1 MHDGGDFSR
10 CLAFIIVGSIFA
22 MTKNFIGTMLV
33 LLVVSVF
40 SSCFAAAPEAQVT
53 FPYRLEGRGNAVSA
67 GSVNPLLVVVS
78 GGFNKTE
85 GFDLRVQLPL
95 GLSLSGQMTDDWQTV
110 GDSGQGQV
118 LTRRIELNQG
128 YDNWFSFVYLQ
139 CDAALPP
146 GDGQISFTVSGDG
159 EVWKKECDFQIA
171 AARSVNESANVS
183 WKIQR
188 LEAPVDHYGE
198 RNVRQEENVIY
209 LRDNVLEDL
218 RSRLSGQGSAD
229 WTSISR
235 HPFSNVA
242 VYVRNPAG
250 SQELLRIKA
259 ELVDANG
266 ALLQGLGQV
275 TAHPNDEE
283 SNADVSVAQDKE
295 QHVEYALLALDGTP
309 EQRLVM
315 PLHGDI
321 AQFQPGM
328 ATLRLTI
335 AGAAD
340 EQTASL
346 PVRFV
351 VRRESTMAVLGA
363 AVCAVLLLGSFLRWN
378 GGRLLSRLDA
388 RGVITI
394 ALFSAVSF
402 GAITV
407 PVTLAG
413 EMLHVLLGPFSPLV
427 SGLFSGVLMYLL
439 LLALVRLY
447 PMVGVISFMLLL
459 KWLLTAIVFGRISL
473 IGMGG
478 LAVHA
483 VLLESVLY
491 ATGWTGFVVR
501 TRRLPLLA
509 LAISCGLADVVVTYV
524 NMELMIFFYRL
535 FYADWYIALYVL
547 LNGLLY
553 SSIGAWLGVRVG
565 DRLIKV
571 TGE

>member
-1 MHDGGDFSR
+1 M
-10 CLAFIIVGSIFA
+10 IISDSMFVMAKKVISG
-22 MTKNFIGTMLV
+22 MLF
-33 LLVVSVF
+33 LLVFFIF
-40 SSCFAAAPEAQVT
+40 SSCFSAATETQVT
-53 FPYRLEGRGNAVSA
+53 FPYRLEGRGTAVAA
-67 GSVNPLLVVVS
+67 GSVNPMLLVVS
-78 GGFNKTE
+78 GGFEKTE
-85 GFDLRVQLPL
+85 RFELRVQLPP

-110 GDSGQGQV
+110 GDSAQGQQ
-118 LTRRIELNQG
+118 LTRSIELNQG

-139 CDAALPP
+139 CDASLQP
-146 GDGQISFTVSGDG
+146 GDGQISLTVFGDG
-159 EVWKKECDFQIA
+159 QVREKTCDFQIA
-171 AARSVNESANVS
+171 AARSVSEPANAS

-198 RNVRQEENVIY
+198 KDARQEENVIY
-209 LRDNVLEDL
+209 LRDNILEEL
-218 RSRLSGQGSAD
+218 RSRLSGQGGAD
-229 WTSISR
+229 WASISR

-242 VYVRNPAG
+242 VYVRNSAG
-250 SQELLRIKA
+250 SQELLRVKA
-259 ELVDANG
+259 ELFDANG
-266 ALLQGLGQV
+266 VLMQGLGQV
-275 TAHPNDEE
+275 TAHPNDDE
-283 SNADVSVAQDKE
+283 SNADVSTAQGKE
-295 QHVEYALLALDGTP
+295 QQVEYALLALDGRS

-321 AQFQPGM
+321 ARFQPGT
-328 ATLRLTI
+328 ATLRLTFT
-335 AGAAD
+335 GAAD
-340 EQTASL
+340 EQIASL

-351 VRRESTMAVLGA
+351 VRRESTMAVLST
-363 AVCAVLLLGSFLRWN
+363 AVCALLVLGVSLRWH
-378 GGRLLSRLDA
+378 GRRLLSRIDA

-413 EMLHVLLGPFSPLV
+413 EMIHVLLGPFSPLI

-491 ATGWTGFVVR
+491 VTGWTGFSACVR
-501 TRRLPLLA
+501 RRLPVLA
-509 LAISCGLADVVVTYV
+509 LAVSCGLTDVAVTYV

>member
-1 MHDGGDFSR
+1 M
-10 CLAFIIVGSIFA
+10 IINGS
-22 MTKNFIGTMLV
+22 MLV
-33 LLVVSVF
+33 MAKKVISGMLFFLVF
-40 SSCFAAAPEAQVT
+40 SISLSCSAAVPETQVL
-53 FPYRLEGRGNAVSA
+53 FPYRLEGRGNAVAA
-67 GSVNPLLVVVS
+67 GSVNPLLLVVS
-78 GGFNKTE
+78 GGFDQTE
-85 GFDLRVQLPL
+85 YLELQVQLPP

-110 GDSGQGQV
+110 GDSAQGQQ
-118 LTRRIELNQG
+118 LTRSIELNHG

-139 CDAALPP
+139 CDADLLP
-146 GDGQISFTVSGDG
+146 GDGRISLTVSGDG
-159 EVWKKECDFQIA
+159 RVWKKTCDFQIA
-171 AARSVNESANVS
+171 AARSVNEPANAS
-183 WKIQR
+183 WTIQR

-198 RNVRQEENVIY
+198 RDARQEGNVIY
-209 LRDNVLEDL
+209 LRDNILEEL
-218 RSRLSGQGSAD
+218 RSRLSGQGGAD
-229 WTSISR
+229 WASISR

-250 SQELLRIKA
+250 SQELLRVKA
-259 ELVDANG
+259 ELFDANG
-266 ALLQGLGQV
+266 VLLQGLGQV

-283 SNADVSVAQDKE
+283 SNADVSVAQGKE
-295 QHVEYALLALDGTP
+295 QQVEYALLALDGRS

-321 AQFQPGM
+321 ARFQPGA

-335 AGAAD
+335 TGAAD
-340 EQTASL
+340 EQIASL

-351 VRRESTMAVLGA
+351 VRRESTMAVLGT
-363 AVCAVLLLGSFLRWN
+363 AVCALLALGAFLRWR

-394 ALFSAVSF
+394 ALFGAVSF

-413 EMLHVLLGPFSPLV
+413 EMIHVLLGPFSPLI

-447 PMVGVISFMLLL
+447 PMVGVISFTLLL

-473 IGMGG
+473 IGIGG

-483 VLLESVLY
+483 VLLEGVLY
-491 ATGWTGFVVR
+491 ATGWTGFSSYAR
-501 TRRLPLLA
+501 RRLPLWA
-509 LAISCGLADVVVTYV
+509 LAISCGLADMVVTYV

-535 FYADWYIALYVL
+535 FYADWYIALYVF

-553 SSIGAWLGVRVG
+553 SSIGVWLGVRVG